1 MNLACWQLLDFN
13 LEGQIGLSDKHGLVK
28 VCKSEDGTLMLVTNS
43 TFRMID
49 HTKATPLT
57 FAKADSVLGF
67 VLDIGIQRTK
77 ELTLGHGFYFGR
89 PVSVPQSRRLVTQ
102 AQYDDAM
109 FDKIM
114 TSINKEFQSGD
125 RSRTTSAI
133 RSQLLIDAYNDARLL
148 FPNFYSDSYLSLLR
162 IIEATCRSERAIDF
176 GARAASI
183 SASLNKAV
191 ADKITAVA
199 AYADK
204 VKKASDIYAT
214 AEKKARDKGMSCHKQ
229 LAALD
234 AAGQLIFAC
243 FFSAYQ
249 YRSKFVHVGF
259 PFPPTVKTSFGIEDD
274 AGTAYLDP
282 SLGFNWV
289 TVMRPEAPKDS
300 DLIDLHE
307 IIEPK
312 VFKKFKDEYFHL
324 LPTWHFMKMFTREAL
339 RQHLKV

>member
-13 LEGQIGLSDKHGLVK
+13 LDGQIGLSDKHGLVK
-28 VCKSEDGTLMLVTNS
+28 LCKSEDGTLMLVTNN
-43 TFRMID
+43 TFRTID
-49 HTKATPLT
+49 HTKPTPLT

-67 VLDIGIQRTK
+67 VLDIGIQRIK

-89 PVSVPQSRRLVTQ
+89 PLSGAQSRKPVSQ

-114 TSINKEFQSGD
+114 TSINDEFQSGD
-125 RSRTTSAI
+125 RSRATRVI

-162 IIEATCRSERAIDF
+162 IVEATCRSERAIDF
-176 GARAASI
+176 GTRAASI
-183 SASLNKAV
+183 SPSLNKTI
-191 ADKITAVA
+191 ADKIIAVA
-199 AYADK
+199 AYGEK
-204 VKKASDIYAT
+204 IEKASDLYAT
-214 AEKKARDKGMSCHKQ
+214 AEKKARDKAMPCHKQ

-234 AAGQLIFAC
+234 PAGQLIFAC

-249 YRSKFVHVGF
+249 YRSKFVHIGF
-259 PFPPTVKTSFGIEDD
+259 PFPPTVKTAFGIEDD

-289 TVMRPEAPKDS
+289 TIMRPDVPKDS
-300 DLIDLHE
+300 DLVDLHE
-307 IIEPK
+307 VIEPK
-312 VFKKFKDEYFHL
+312 VLKTFRDTYFHL
-324 LPTWHFMKMFTREAL
+324 LPTWHFMKIFAREAL
-339 RQHLKV
+339 RRHLKL